1 MGRAALLPPCF
12 VCFAFIYS
20 RQRSCRCQRKGK
32 KEEGEKGWINYFNI
46 EVTCSLLLASDSE
59 INWDISIFFQFDPL
73 RLPVSL
79 VSLFL
84 YEITERR
91 IIMLNFR
98 GIIYI
103 TKCPTVNTSLLLSVS
118 LYSLNSTFPISYP
131 PSLQKRSLQN
141 K

>member
-1 MGRAALLPPCF
+1 MGPAALLPPCF

-20 RQRSCRCQRKGK
+20 RQRSCCCQRKGK

-46 EVTCSLLLASDSE
+46 EVTCSLLLASDR
-59 INWDISIFFQFDPL
+59 NKLGYFDIPSVRSI
-73 RLPVSL
+73 SL

-103 TKCPTVNTSLLLSVS
+103 SKCPTVNTSLFLSVS